1 MTVRRRTFIQLAAGA
16 LATTHLLRVA
26 KAQAYPS
33 RQITFIAPWPAGGA
47 IDAFCRIIAPG
58 LAERLGK
65 PIVVENRPGAGSVL
79 GVAAGLKAPPD
90 GYTLTMGGSGS
101 LAIAA
106 TLNKNLPYDPRK
118 DVEPVAFTVQVPFI
132 LVVNPSLPVYSISDL
147 IKYANNNP
155 GKLSFASGGPGSP
168 HHLLAEMLKM
178 MTGIEMPH
186 VPYKG
191 SAPALTDVIAG
202 HVPLLFS
209 DTIPSLPMIR
219 EGKVRAL
226 GVSTARR
233 LPSAP
238 DIPPLAQAG
247 LPGFDASGWGMI
259 IAPAG
264 TPRDIV
270 TKVYSAVREIQDL
283 SDIRQ
288 QIIGLGM
295 VPQISPPSDKLR
307 GIISS
312 EIEFWARVIRQAGL
326 AGSEG

>member
-1 MTVRRRTFIQLAAGA
+1 MTLRRRTFIQLAAGA
-16 LATTHLLRVA
+16 LATTHLSRGA
-26 KAQAYPS
+26 GAQAYPS
-33 RQITFIAPWPAGGA
+33 RQITLIAPWPAGGA
-47 IDAFCRIIAPG
+47 IDALCRIMAPG
-58 LAERLGK
+58 LAEKLGK
-65 PIVVENRPGAGSVL
+65 PVVVENRPGAGSVL
-79 GVAAGLKAPPD
+79 GVAAGLKAAPD
-90 GYTLTMGGSGS
+90 GHTLTMAGSGS
-101 LAIAA
+101 LAISA
-106 TLNKNLPYDPRK
+106 TLNKSLPYDPRK
-118 DVEPVAFTVQVPFI
+118 DVEPIAFTAQVPFI
-132 LVVNPSLPVYSISDL
+132 LVVNPSLPVHSISDL
-147 IKYANNNP
+147 INYANSNP

-178 MTGIEMPH
+178 TTGIEMPH

-238 DIPPLAQAG
+238 EIRALAEVG
-247 LPGFDASGWGMI
+247 LPGFDASGWGMLV
-259 IAPAG
+259 APAG

-270 TKVYSAVREIQDL
+270 SKVYAAVREVQDQ

-288 QIIGLGM
+288 QIIRLGM
-295 VPQISPPSDKLR
+295 VPQISQPPDKLR
-307 GIISS
+307 DIISS
-312 EIEFWARVIRQAGL
+312 EIELWARVIRQAGL